1 MPRKPPPKTRSKGP
15 PDTEEEIM
23 VKEAV
28 KTAVA
33 IKEKLAKD
41 KVADVK
47 EINIHIYLKRKN

>member
-1 MPRKPPPKTRSKGP
+1 MPRKPKTRSQGP
-15 PDTEEEIM
+15 PDMTEEIM

-33 IKEKLAKD
+33 IKEKLEKD

>member
-1 MPRKPPPKTRSKGP
+1 MPRKPPPKTRSQGP

-23 VKEAV
+23 VKEAI

-33 IKEKLAKD
+33 IKEKMEKD

-47 EINIHIYLKRKN
+47 EINIHIYLKRK

>member
-33 IKEKLAKD
+33 IKEKLEKD

-47 EINIHIYLKRKN
+47 EINIHIYVKRKN

>member
-1 MPRKPPPKTRSKGP
+1 MPRKPPPKTRSQGP
-15 PDTEEEIM
+15 PDTTEEIM

-33 IKEKLAKD
+33 IKEKLEKD

-47 EINIHIYLKRKN
+47 EINIHIYVKRKN

>member
-1 MPRKPPPKTRSKGP
+1 
-15 PDTEEEIM
+15 M
-23 VKEAV
+23 VKEAI

-33 IKEKLAKD
+33 IKEKMEKD